1 MQPSANP
8 ATPPDPAPAAPTG
21 QAVAPDTRSPL
32 LRPGFGR
39 RLGLALCL
47 ALLGAYAILAL
58 LTVQKAGGP
67 DPYVR
72 KTDFLAALT
81 GGAILRG
88 GAPAALYDEATQTAV
103 QARLLR
109 DVGRE
114 PLLLLPFNHPPP
126 EALFVAFFG
135 GAGLGAPAIFAAW
148 TLCSIAALGLAL
160 VALHRAWPVP
170 GAAGALLTL
179 AALSFFPVTGALLLG
194 QNTALV
200 LLGWAAGSGALRR
213 HADGW
218 AGVALALAVI
228 KPQTVPVL
236 LLALLLMRRWRA
248 LLAWTATVTGAAVLL
263 MPFLGADWP
272 LRYLGFVL
280 HTASGPATAAI
291 DPATM
296 QNWRGL
302 FARLLADTP
311 PATVLTSLATVLSL
325 ALVCGIWLRAPR
337 LARGPLPADRAAWD
351 WRWAITLLVALLVNP
366 HLQPHDLA
374 LALVPGWILAAHLAP
389 ARGWLIWLWAGWVTG
404 FIAMLYNTFLPGPA
418 VLWLIVT
425 LVLLL
430 RRPLLPPMLPPAS
443 HLTHGRSA
451 GRAGSNPAR

>member
-8 ATPPDPAPAAPTG
+8 ANRPDLPPAPPAPH
-21 QAVAPDTRSPL
+21 APAPL

-47 ALLGAYAILAL
+47 ALLGAYGLIAV

-67 DPYVR
+67 EPYVR
-72 KTDFLAALT
+72 QTDFLAALT
-81 GGAILRG
+81 GGTILRQG
-88 GAPAALYDEATQTAV
+88 PPGALYDEPTQTAV
-103 QARLLR
+103 QGRLLR
-109 DVGRE
+109 EVGRE

-126 EALFVAFFG
+126 EALFVALLG

-160 VALHRAWPVP
+160 ATLHRAWSVP
-170 GAAGALLTL
+170 GAPGALLTL

-194 QNTALV
+194 QSTALV
-200 LLGWAAGSGALRR
+200 LLGWAAGCAALRR
-213 HADGW
+213 NADGW
-218 AGVALALAVI
+218 AGVALALAVL

-248 LLAWTATVTGAAVLL
+248 LLTWIATVAGAVVVL

-311 PATVLTSLATVLSL
+311 PATVLTGIATVLSL
-325 ALVCGIWLRAPR
+325 ALICVIWLRG
-337 LARGPLPADRAAWD
+337 ARPPAAGQAAATAWD
-351 WRWAITLLVALLVNP
+351 RRWAITLLVALLVNP

-389 ARGWLIWLWAGWVTG
+389 VRGWLGWLWAGWVAG
-404 FIAMLYNTFLPGPA
+404 FVAMLYNTFPPGPA

-425 LVLLL
+425 VALLVRHILQQ
-430 RRPLLPPMLPPAS
+430 PTPTPAS
-443 HLTHGRSA
+443 GLPQALSA
-451 GRAGSNPAR
+451 LPADSRPPR